1 MINLHTIGTVGAVIH
16 QTLVA
21 EGIDADKLM
30 TQAGISPN
38 LIHDPNY
45 RLSFEKMDH
54 LARLAQDASNDPCL
68 GLKLHDYVHPTTFF
82 SLGFAMLASE
92 TLKDLINHYIRYYR
106 LISNKDTLTL
116 KSDGD
121 TLSLVSH
128 LATDLD
134 IAPLRVDGWAS
145 ITMKILHMAYA
156 ADYKPLRVELS
167 RPKPIEHVERYER
180 FFGCK
185 VIFDTPESAL
195 VLASEDLKKP
205 LPTANPEL
213 SKLYE
218 GLTIEYLRELDRSDF
233 PSSVATALTELI
245 PQCKAGK
252 EIVARAL
259 NVSPRTLYNKLE
271 CAGTSYKEIL
281 NQTRFDMTKEYLKNG
296 IPMPEIAYLLGF
308 SDYGN
313 FSRAFKSWTGVSP
326 RDYRASLNTTQGQ
339 LS

>member
-1 MINLHTIGTVGAVIH
+1 MINLHTIGSVATVIH

-30 TQAGISPN
+30 TQAGIDAD
-38 LIHDPNY
+38 LIHDPSF
-45 RLSFEKMDH
+45 RLPFDKMDH

-68 GLKLHDYVHPTTFF
+68 GLKLHDYVHPTTFN

-92 TLKDLINHYIRYYR
+92 TLQDLINHYIRYYR
-106 LISNKDTLTL
+106 LISNKDILTL
-116 KSDGD
+116 KPDGD

-128 LATDLD
+128 LSTDLD

-145 ITMKILHMAYA
+145 ITRKILHMGYA

-167 RPKPIEHVERYER
+167 RPEPIGHVARYEQ

-185 VIFDTPESAL
+185 VIFDTPESTL
-195 VLASEDLKKP
+195 VLALEDMKKP
-205 LPTANPEL
+205 LPTANPAL
-213 SKLYE
+213 AKLYE
-218 GLTIEYLRELDRSDF
+218 GLTIEYLRKLDRSDF
-233 PSSVATALTELI
+233 PSSVATALTELL

-252 EIVARAL
+252 EVVASAL

-271 CAGTSYKEIL
+271 SAGTSYKEIL
-281 NQTRFDMTKEYLKNG
+281 NQTRFDMTKEYLRKG

-326 RDYRASLNTTQGQ
+326 RDYRASLNTT
-339 LS
+339 